1 MNTLSALI
9 AISATLAIGA
19 ISPGPSFVQVARNA
33 VARSRQHGL
42 VTALGTGTGAAIF
55 ALLALLGLQTLLL
68 AVPVA
73 YSALKIAGGS
83 YLLWLAWKMIRH
95 AKERLILNNT
105 ILAKK
110 SLLAT
115 FRDGL
120 FTQLSNPKT
129 AVVFASIFTALLPE
143 EIPAYYYVAL
153 PGISF
158 IIDAGWY
165 ALVTFALSTERAR
178 QVYMRFKP
186 GIDRVAGS
194 IMAILGLKLILSL
207 RQTGF

>member
-1 MNTLSALI
+1 MNNATVLL

-42 VTALGTGTGAAIF
+42 ATAMGTGTGAALF

-73 YSALKIAGGS
+73 YSTLKIAGGG
-83 YLLWLAWKMIRH
+83 YLLWLAYKMIRH
-95 AKERLILNNT
+95 AREPMALEAAALT
-105 ILAKK
+105 DK
-110 SLLAT
+110 SLPAT
-115 FRDGL
+115 YRDGL

-143 EIPAYYYVAL
+143 EIPACYYVAL

-165 ALVTFALSTERAR
+165 SLVTFTLSTARAR
-178 QVYMRFKP
+178 RVYMRFKP
-186 GIDRVAGS
+186 VIDRVAGS
-194 IMAILGLKLILSL
+194 VMAALGLRLIFSA
-207 RQTGF
+207 R